1 MRAGPEIRRV
11 RRVLLAFLALLLAA
25 ALGVA
30 WYVYN
35 KGFTRKWRD
44 QVSDEFRKR
53 GVEVSLRFLERS

>member
-1 MRAGPEIRRV
+1 M